1 MEPISKEQ
9 QLEQLKQA
17 LSVQGIS
24 ATVPVLL
31 QIELTQQK
39 IADVGA
45 EFTLKD
51 ATEIRAQVN
60 ERFPVEKYPQYY
72 QQ

>member
-9 QLEQLKQA
+9 QLEQTRQA
-17 LSVQGIS
+17 LAVQGIS
-24 ATVPVLL
+24 VTVPVLY

-39 IADVGA
+39 IAEVG
-45 EFTLKD
+45 ESFTIKD